1 MADSTSSAPAASSAS
16 VTPTVAPK
24 ASVVTDPKANVPVV
38 PDSSKKVAPV
48 AEETWDVQEDGK
60 SVKKTRKELIEAY
73 QLRQLSDK
81 KRSEADKTLTEYTKL
96 FNVFKQDP
104 VKFMRATGVDFDAL
118 ATRHLAAK
126 AEEAMMDPKE
136 RELQTAKQEAELY
149 KKYVAE
155 QKAAQEKATKDAE
168 ISASRQAIH
177 NDIIQAIEAEAAN
190 LGLPVDE
197 ELVIAVAQK
206 MILQD
211 MKQKPLNAKEA
222 LPKAYES
229 SQKYL
234 KGIASKMEGEA
245 LVKWLGDDVA
255 KKIRKYDLQ
264 QLKAKRTTPVN
275 QACVEAKA
283 DSSKPAPAY
292 KTWSEFKKERLDK
305 II

>member
-1 MADSTSSAPAASSAS
+1 MADSNVSAAPVTPAA
-16 VTPTVAPK
+16 
-24 ASVVTDPKANVPVV
+24 VPA
-38 PDSSKKVAPV
+38 KVAPV
-48 AEETWDVQEDGK
+48 DPKAASVAPVAAAKAPPVAEDTWDVQVDGK
-60 SVKKTRKELIEAY
+60 PAKKTRKELIEAY
-73 QLRQLSDK
+73 QLRELSDK
-81 KRSEADKTLTEYTKL
+81 KRSEADKSLAEYNKL
-96 FNVFKQDP
+96 FQTFKNDP
-104 VKFMRATGVDFDAL
+104 IKFMRATGVDFDAL

-126 AEEAMMDPKE
+126 AEEAMMDPKD
-136 RELQTAKQEAELY
+136 RTAQQQAAELAEY

-229 SQKYL
+229 QQKFI

-264 QLKAKRTTPVN
+264 QLKAKRAPTVP
-275 QACVEAKA
+275 QARVEAKSSSA
-283 DSSKPAPAY
+283 EPSKPR
-292 KTWSEFKKERLDK
+292 TWSQFKEQHLDK
-305 II
+305 IK